1 MVNGDKMQLSIRNI
15 FINGISFTRTIIIL
29 TVLIFAAAAGAFL
42 VISPPFANT
51 GINDS
56 AKNRLLRKLD
66 ILPVPEQVAPMEFSL
81 PDSHGQRVSLAQ
93 FKGKVVFLN
102 FWTTWCSECRREMPA
117 MERLHRRLQKRDFAM
132 VAISLRESA
141 ETVNRFM
148 DQNRLTFTALLDEN
162 GDIGTTYA
170 VRAIPTTFIL
180 DRRGHII
187 GTALGARQWD
197 TVKSVKLF
205 ERLLEVDANQG

>member
-1 MVNGDKMQLSIRNI
+1 MQLSISNI
-15 FINGISFTRTIIIL
+15 FKDGISFARLVIIL
-29 TVLIFAAAAGAFL
+29 GVLIFVAGTGALL
-42 VISPPFANT
+42 VKSSPFANT
-51 GINDS
+51 GIDDS

-81 PDSHGQRVSLAQ
+81 PDTHGQRVSMAR

-102 FWTTWCSECRREMPA
+102 FWTTWCRECRNEMSA
-117 MERLHRRLQKRDFAM
+117 MERLHRRLQERDFVM

-141 ETVNRFM
+141 KTVKRFM
-148 DQNRLTFTALLDEN
+148 DQNRLTFTALLDKN
-162 GDIGTTYA
+162 GDVGTTYA

-187 GTALGARQWD
+187 GMALGARKWD
-197 TVKSVKLF
+197 TAKTVKLF
-205 ERLLEVDANQG
+205 ERLLEVNTN